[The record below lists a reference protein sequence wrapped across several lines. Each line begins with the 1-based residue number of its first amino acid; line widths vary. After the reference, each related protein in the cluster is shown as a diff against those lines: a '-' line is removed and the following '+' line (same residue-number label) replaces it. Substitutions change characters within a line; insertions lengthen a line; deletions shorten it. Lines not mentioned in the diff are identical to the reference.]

1 MATIL
6 DVGLVQY
13 FQVIYPVLFV
23 FALVFALLQKT
34 KALGDKAVAVNLI
47 IASMVSFIIIL
58 SDSAVKLLN
67 FMIPWFVVAF
77 IFFVLL
83 LLIYQIFGADEKLLK
98 DTLMKDKSIVWVI
111 IGIAIV
117 IMIAGFANVFGQS
130 LVEQAGA
137 GGEIVTEGGVATGD
151 FQQNIYA
158 TLFHPKVL
166 GLIILFVI
174 AIAAVALLSSG

>member
-1 MATIL
+1 MATFL

-13 FQVIYPVLFV
+13 FQAIYPVLFV
-23 FALVFALLQKT
+23 FTLVFALLQKT
-34 KALGDKAVAVNLI
+34 GAIGKNVALNAVIAVAVSFMMLLSKNAVALI
-47 IASMVSFIIIL
+47 
-58 SDSAVKLLN
+58 N
-67 FMIPWFVVAF
+67 FMIPWFIVAA

-83 LLIYQIFGADEKLLK
+83 LLIYQIFGADEKLLTE
-98 DTLMKDKSIVWVI
+98 TLKKDKAIVYVI
-111 IGIAIV
+111 IGIALV

-130 LVEQAGA
+130 LLGGAEQATQA
-137 GGEIVTEGGVATGD
+137 TTEGGVATEN

-166 GLIILFVI
+166 GLIILFAI